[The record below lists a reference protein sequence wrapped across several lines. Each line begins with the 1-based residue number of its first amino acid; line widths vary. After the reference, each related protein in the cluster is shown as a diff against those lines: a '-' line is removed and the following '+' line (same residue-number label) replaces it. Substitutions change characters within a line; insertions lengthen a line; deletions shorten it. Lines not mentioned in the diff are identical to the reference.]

1 VVYHRVMSAM
11 LPVCPRCNR
20 ELEAVAPKGV
30 EVLSCPKCHGTLL
43 SDGQLPL
50 VLEAMSAALA
60 QAFSPDAKLEAVKN
74 QGGSVACPVCKRA
87 MSTDDYCG
95 AKLVLFDR
103 CEGCGH
109 LWLDAE
115 ELGTMSLMWA
125 RMDARHQR
133 DATTTAEMV
142 AHAEGF
148 TKAMLMRRYV
158 GGFLFGRGVNYG
170 FYSDY

>member
-1 VVYHRVMSAM
+1 MGAM
-11 LPVCPRCNR
+11 LPVCPRCNE
-20 ELEAVAPKGV
+20 ELQAVAPKGV

-43 SDGQLPL
+43 ADGQLPI
-50 VLEAMSAALA
+50 VLEAMSAEMAT
-60 QAFSPDAKLEAVKN
+60 AFNPDAKLEAVKN
-74 QGGSVACPVCKRA
+74 QGGAIACPVCKRA

-95 AKLVLFDR
+95 AHLVFFDR

-115 ELGTMSLMWA
+115 ELGAMSLMGA
-125 RMDARHQR
+125 RMAARHQR
-133 DATTTAEMV
+133 DATTTAELV

-148 TKAMLMRRYV
+148 TKAMLMRRRV